1 MKKTLLTLLVIASLF
16 ISCSSNDDTPV
27 DTPVDPIIGKW
38 QDLKTIYH
46 LDNGGV
52 YQEDETNQK
61 CNFLSTREF
70 LADGTV
76 VHFFYTGQNDCIL
89 EVNDYEYFNWSNEG
103 DGNYTVTLKRAD
115 INEEVFTEKAFFYD
129 NNNKFYS
136 KDNDTG
142 TANSEPFTGSEY
154 HYKKI

>member
-1 MKKTLLTLLVIASLF
+1 MKKIITLLVIASLF
-16 ISCSSNDDTPV
+16 TSCSSNDDN
-27 DTPVDPIIGKW
+27 PVDPIIGKW

-46 LDNGGV
+46 LDNGGG

-61 CNFLSTREF
+61 CDFISTAEF
-70 LADGTV
+70 FADGTV
-76 VHFFYTGQNDCIL
+76 VYVSYIGQNDCIL
-89 EVNDYEYFNWSNEG
+89 EVNDYEYSNWSNEG
-103 DGNYTVTLKRAD
+103 EGNYAVNKKRVDA
-115 INEEVFTEKAFFYD
+115 NEVVITDKIYFYD